1 MSTCLPSLWL
11 RGRGSRSPPL
21 SSHLS
26 PDTISTI
33 WPLLLLLLL
42 LLPQTSAFTMQFKES
57 VSLEAFLARQQAEFD
72 SVMIALAEQTS
83 LLGGHM

>member
-1 MSTCLPSLWL
+1 
-11 RGRGSRSPPL
+11 
-21 SSHLS
+21 
-26 PDTISTI
+26 
-33 WPLLLLLLL
+33 
-42 LLPQTSAFTMQFKES
+42 MQFKES